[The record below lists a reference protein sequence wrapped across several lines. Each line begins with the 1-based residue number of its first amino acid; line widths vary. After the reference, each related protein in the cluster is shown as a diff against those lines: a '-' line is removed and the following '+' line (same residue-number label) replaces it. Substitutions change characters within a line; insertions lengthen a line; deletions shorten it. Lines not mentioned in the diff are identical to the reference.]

1 MAARR
6 ISLENTLKMNLKP
19 ILNKT
24 SPWAH
29 TELEFDMLGVI
40 RKLAK
45 YVVHLSNEKRFFFL
59 HKLLKLQSTDFWF
72 QGILGI
78 K

>member
-1 MAARR
+1 
-6 ISLENTLKMNLKP
+6 MNSKP

-29 TELEFDMLGVI
+29 TELEFDVLSVLG
-40 RKLAK
+40 KLVK
-45 YVVHLSNEKRFFFL
+45 YVVLLSKRN
-59 HKLLKLQSTDFWF
+59 KLKKNDFSSQKLPKLQLTSYWS

-78 K
+78 KNTYFKRQ